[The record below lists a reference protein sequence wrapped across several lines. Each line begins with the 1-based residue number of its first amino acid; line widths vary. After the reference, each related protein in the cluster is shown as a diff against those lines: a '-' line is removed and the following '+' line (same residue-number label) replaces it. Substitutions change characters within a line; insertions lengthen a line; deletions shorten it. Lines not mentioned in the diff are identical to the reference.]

1 MWHVWGDGNIQTVS
15 NETLK
20 DRGLGM
26 GGRIILKVILKNTLE
41 ECRLT
46 TGGLSYEASG
56 SMTSAEFSDSL
67 GTFPF

>member
-46 TGGLSYEASG
+46 TGGL
-56 SMTSAEFSDSL
+56 MLTQL
-67 GTFPF
+67 